1 MKAGGINNMSLI
13 TIVLSNTTLQLSL
26 QRLTLTMH
34 YSWLSELDDKA
45 TLVNISASLE
55 MTWIKPEDS
64 EVYLF
69 PSEQDVDRCHILC
82 HHTHHNHHHTHHSHR
97 NHHHSQAQIQ
107 LCEALSWHK
116 EVPTTKA
123 VWAMHMAS
131 IKYKLGMVHPVIP
144 IKEPWIPP
152 PAK

>member
-1 MKAGGINNMSLI
+1 MILV
-13 TIVLSNTTLQLSL
+13 TIVSSNTTAIVKAYIN
-26 QRLTLTMH
+26 H
-34 YSWLSELDDKA
+34 ALSESDDKA

-55 MTWIKPEDS
+55 MIWIKPEDS

-69 PSEQDVDRCHILC
+69 PSEQDVDRCHIWC

-107 LCEALSWHK
+107 LCEAFSWHK

-123 VWAMHMAS
+123 V
-131 IKYKLGMVHPVIP
+131 
-144 IKEPWIPP
+144 
-152 PAK
+152 